1 MSTKPIPTTE
11 SLRDAYEAQ
20 CDQIARLREQLAAA
34 QEEALGM
41 QGMRDQARAYATD
54 WERRARE
61 CALSQLEAEATAER
75 LAGALRFALDHAE
88 PNNCTICDEYPP
100 DEMCPGHR
108 ALATF
113 KSGTALAE
121 HDKALTESL
130 RARIAMLKDAIDRDR
145 TGLAAA
151 LSRIIK
157 EIRSRSWI
165 LEGRGA
171 YEWDDDRYKEEAGLA
186 MREAKNIADDALN
199 ASGKLAQQAYT
210 ATDAEVSAWL
220 AEHDARVRKEA
231 LEEAAQLLDRGPG
244 FGLRVA
250 NHDRLLAEM
259 AAAVRALT
267 KEQPR

>member
-1 MSTKPIPTTE
+1 MCLAEDKEGTHF
-11 SLRDAYEAQ
+11 
-20 CDQIARLREQLAAA
+20 CDCKEDHRHDER
-34 QEEALGM
+34 
-41 QGMRDQARAYATD
+41 ARA
-54 WERRARE
+54 
-61 CALSQLEAEATAER
+61 
-75 LAGALRFALDHAE
+75 
-88 PNNCTICDEYPP
+88 
-100 DEMCPGHR
+100 
-108 ALATF
+108 ALATH